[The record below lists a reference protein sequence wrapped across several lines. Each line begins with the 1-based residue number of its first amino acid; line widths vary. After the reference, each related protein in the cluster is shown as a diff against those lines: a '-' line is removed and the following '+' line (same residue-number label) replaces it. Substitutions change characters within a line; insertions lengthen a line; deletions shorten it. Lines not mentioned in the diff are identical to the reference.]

1 MIIWCWFRNDLLND
15 VKMVSIKTYSWNK
28 WWQCNGKDF
37 TWSMP
42 TLFSL
47 AFMHST
53 FTCMK
58 KKTQKDGIVHFNM
71 ISKCNQQG
79 IESFET
85 WRGRLLW
92 LWAYSRCLRASSR
105 CSVSSWHRSSCRNN
119 FCNGPMCNLQCQ
131 CAMGIIVKKIFSKR
145 ENQILTSERSSSLHS
160 RMSRT
165 RSPSRPVTLKVSL
178 TDDPFIIPRF
188 GWLCYNL
195 LVFQSSWIRDGF
207 PRKNC
212 CSFGFCPNYTS
223 PTLPTIST
231 TCATFFWRRSK
242 FKIWNPIFGNKNA
255 NCETLVTTVKYP

>member
-15 VKMVSIKTYSWNK
+15 VKMVSIKTCLWNK

-58 KKTQKDGIVHFNM
+58 KKSQKDGIVHLNM

-105 CSVSSWHRSSCRNN
+105 CSVSSWHRSSWKNN
-119 FCNGPMCNLQCQ
+119 FCNGAMCNLQCQ

-195 LVFQSSWIRDGF
+195 LVFQSSWIRNGF

-212 CSFGFCPNYTS
+212 CSFGFCPNYPS

-231 TCATFFWRRSK
+231 TCATFFRRRSK
-242 FKIWNPIFGNKNA
+242 FKIWKS
-255 NCETLVTTVKYP
+255 LYTTIYHIIHYIYN

>member
-1 MIIWCWFRNDLLND
+1 MQ
-15 VKMVSIKTYSWNK
+15 S
-28 WWQCNGKDF
+28 
-37 TWSMP
+37 
-42 TLFSL
+42 
-47 AFMHST
+47 
-53 FTCMK
+53 
-58 KKTQKDGIVHFNM
+58 
-71 ISKCNQQG
+71 QG
-79 IESFET
+79 IEIFET

-119 FCNGPMCNLQCQ
+119 FCNGAMCNLQCQ
-131 CAMGIIVKKIFSKR
+131 CAMGIIVKKNFSKR

-165 RSPSRPVTLKVSL
+165 RSPSRPVTLKVFL

-188 GWLCYNL
+188 GWLSYNL

-212 CSFGFCPNYTS
+212 CSFGFCSNYTS

-231 TCATFFWRRSK
+231 TCATFFRHWSK
-242 FKIWNPIFGNKNA
+242 FKIWKS
-255 NCETLVTTVKYP
+255 LYTTIYHIIHYIYN